1 MSERERDRDIYNIY
15 IYMYVIYILHRQ
27 TGFSD
32 LAFGK
37 HNFSPQVMGIPT
49 GPGSG
54 TPTNGRCKASA
65 VWPLPPRWRSRIW
78 ADGGVGWS
86 HGSHGSVNIW
96 EILGLVNVYI
106 ANWKITIFNGKI
118 HYQWPFSIAMLVYQR
133 VSIEIYCSHCWWGH
147 HGEIPTDSEFRFLA
161 TWPLVRGAP
170 RLQGLPDSDSLDQP
184 FNLPS
189 GYD

>member
-1 MSERERDRDIYNIY
+1 MSERERETERYIYIYNIY

-78 ADGGVGWS
+78 ADGGVG
-86 HGSHGSVNIW
+86 
-96 EILGLVNVYI
+96 
-106 ANWKITIFNGKI
+106 
-118 HYQWPFSIAMLVYQR
+118 
-133 VSIEIYCSHCWWGH
+133 
-147 HGEIPTDSEFRFLA
+147 
-161 TWPLVRGAP
+161 
-170 RLQGLPDSDSLDQP
+170 
-184 FNLPS
+184 
-189 GYD
+189 